1 MKEGA
6 RMKSIIVKKCNSHRI
21 AVRFFTIVCLLVP
34 AILSLCFKQTVWIM
48 MLLCSPV
55 TAWMILMLLYYE
67 TWKISF
73 DSDGVRKKVFGVPG
87 KAYSYHQIKDVISRL
102 SYTEQG
108 IVRITFIDNRSIKF
122 RLEDE
127 NADKARKRILSYHS
141 IRNIN

>member
-1 MKEGA
+1 MKEGT

-21 AVRFFTIVCLLVP
+21 AVRFFTIVFLLVP

-55 TAWMILMLLYYE
+55 AVGMILMLLYYE

-73 DSDGVRKKVFGVPG
+73 DSDGVRKMVFGVSG

-127 NADKARKRILSYHS
+127 NADKARKRMLSYHS